1 MRKKPY
7 RGKGKSNRKD
17 NTFSILFVNMRGLKS
32 KELSL
37 KKILRKMKPSAVT
50 INETLLKGNMK
61 VSIHP
66 YTWWT
71 KNRKDKGGGVL
82 PQGCP
87 TNVKTVLLG
96 PARDKRTTNI

>member
-37 KKILRKMKPSAVT
+37 KKIWRKMKPSAVT
-50 INETLLKGNMK
+50 INETLMKGNMK
-61 VSIHP
+61 VS
-66 YTWWT
+66 T
-71 KNRKDKGGGVL
+71 
-82 PQGCP
+82 Q
-87 TNVKTVLLG
+87 LG
-96 PARDKRTTNI
+96 M